1 MRKIILIAIL
11 LIATVLRFVWLDK
24 YPVGLFGDEVDVG
37 YQAYSLLKTGK
48 DYMGQTLPTYI
59 HSLSEWRAPLFIYA
73 TVPSIALFGLNE
85 WGVRGAAAL
94 FGVLGVLL
102 TYLLGKKLWNE
113 KIGLFSAIL
122 LAILPWHIHYS
133 RAAFEVTLLL
143 DLVLA
148 GTLFYI
154 CAVQRSTIES
164 LHLNSSKNK
173 VMLVLS
179 AVCFALTFYTY
190 STATLFIPLYFILL
204 CLIRKEHFNRKSLSI
219 FGGIIFLL
227 LIPFLY
233 QLFFG
238 QAGGR
243 FSQISV
249 FSDDTLIDRVNIE
262 RSEMAAP
269 SGRLFH
275 NKFVTWGEAV
285 LANYTRVFSP
295 EFLFI
300 NGDPNPRH
308 NVPQT
313 GVFLWSYSILF
324 LAGWLAFSKTKNKT
338 LLLGWL
344 LLAPL
349 ASSLTRD
356 GGVHATRLFLVIPPA
371 IFLASLG
378 ANYLLE
384 KRKLLFILTLS
395 FLIFNLSFYIHR
407 YYTHYP
413 LQQFRYWHYGFK
425 GAMQSIAANQDKYDR
440 VFINNTKEPALL
452 HYLFWTKF
460 NPLRFQKEFT
470 GDEGR
475 DKIYKDFNGFKLG
488 EKVYFGEFLGEPF
501 NFIEKGEMY
510 LGAQG
515 KEIPGDWDLSKS
527 APENIEVINVTKNPR
542 GLPVYSLITIK

>member
-1 MRKIILIAIL
+1 MNRVFLIIILLVA
-11 LIATVLRFVWLDK
+11 AGLRFFALDK

-73 TVPSIALFGLNE
+73 TVPSVAIFGLNE
-85 WGVRGAAAL
+85 LGVRAGSAF
-94 FGVLGVLL
+94 FGVLGVFLI
-102 TYLLGKKLWNE
+102 YLLSKKLWGE
-113 KIGLFSAIL
+113 KVGLFSALL

-148 GTLFYI
+148 GVLLYLD
-154 CAVQRSTIES
+154 STKRKAF
-164 LHLNSSKNK
+164 LY
-173 VMLVLS
+173 LS

-190 STATLFIPLYFILL
+190 SIATLFTPLFLALL
-204 CLIRKEHFNRKSLSI
+204 IFVQKDYLNPKKVVT
-219 FGGIIFLL
+219 FGGVIALVLL
-227 LIPFLY
+227 PFLY

-238 QAGGR
+238 EAGGR
-243 FSQISV
+243 FSLISV

-262 RSEMAAP
+262 RSETGEP
-269 SGRLFH
+269 SERLFH
-275 NKFVTWGEAV
+275 NKFITWGEAI

-313 GVFLWSYSILF
+313 GMFYWAYSLF
-324 LAGWLAFSKTKNKT
+324 LLFALIVIPKVKHKA
-338 LLLGWL
+338 LLISWL

-356 GGVHATRLFLVIPPA
+356 GGVHATRLFITIPPL
-371 IFLASLG
+371 IFVLAHG
-378 ANYLLE
+378 ASHLFE
-384 KRKLLFILTLS
+384 KRRLLFLFT
-395 FLIFNLSFYIHR
+395 FAFVIFNFGFYVHR

-425 GAMQSIAANQDKYDR
+425 DAMQAVVKNESNYKR
-440 VFINNTKEPALL
+440 VFINNTAEPALL
-452 HYLFWTKF
+452 HYLFWSKYD
-460 NPLRFQKEFT
+460 PERFQREFT
-470 GDEGR
+470 GDRGQ
-475 DKIYKDFNGFKLG
+475 DKVIRDFNGFKLND
-488 EKVYFGEFLGEPF
+488 KVYFGEFLGEPYG
-501 NFIEKGEMY
+501 FIEDGEMY

-515 KEIPGDWDLSKS
+515 KEIAGDWDLEKS
-527 APENIEVINVTKNPR
+527 APASIKVLNVTRNPK
-542 GLPVYSLITIK
+542 GFPIYSLITRK

>member
-1 MRKIILIAIL
+1 MKSKILLVAIL
-11 LIATVLRFVWLDK
+11 LLAALLRFWKLDQ

-48 DYMGQTLPTYI
+48 DYMGQTLPAYI

-73 TVPSIALFGLNE
+73 TIPSIAIFGLNE
-85 WGVRGAAAL
+85 WGVRGASAF

-102 TYLLGKKLWNE
+102 MYLLGKKIWNE
-113 KIGLFSAIL
+113 KIGLLSAIL

-148 GTLFYI
+148 GTLFY
-154 CAVQRSTIES
+154 
-164 LHLNSSKNK
+164 LNSAKNTA
-173 VMLVLS
+173 LLSLS

-190 STATLFIPLYFILL
+190 STATLFTPLYLMLL
-204 CLIRKEHFNRKSLSI
+204 CLIRKDHFNRKSLSI
-219 FGGIIFLL
+219 FGGIIGLL
-227 LIPFLY
+227 LIPFLF

-262 RSEMAAP
+262 RSETGAP
-269 SGRLFH
+269 SERFFH

-285 LANYTRVFSP
+285 LANYTRTFSP

-344 LLAPL
+344 LLAPI

-356 GGVHATRLFLVIPPA
+356 GGVHATRLFVMVPPA

-425 GAMQSIAANQDKYDR
+425 DAMQSIAANQDKYNS

-452 HYLFWTKF
+452 HYLFWTKYD
-460 NPLRFQKEFT
+460 PARFQKEFA
-470 GDEGR
+470 GDVGQ

-488 EKVYFGEFLGEPF
+488 GKVYFGEFLGEPF